1 MKINII
7 VPGKFHAFELAKQL
21 QKKNLLEKII
31 TTYPK
36 YLLTRFNIPKNKI
49 KSFLLKE
56 LIQRIFIKFKFDVFL
71 NKIIYFLNYFFEIYA
86 ANTINYEKINIII
99 GWSGC
104 SEASFLKS
112 LQINNKIL
120 KILERGST
128 HILYQSKILN
138 EEYQKFGIKN
148 TPVDER
154 IIKKETR
161 EYDIADYIMVPSEFA
176 KNSFLSYKIS
186 EKKILK
192 IPYGVD
198 LSVFRKTENKPI
210 GFNIVCAGQISF
222 RKGSYYL
229 LKAFS
234 ELKLRNSKLILVGHI
249 NQNIV
254 QTIKP
259 FFSNNDIIF
268 KGHVSQNK
276 LKEIYDESHLFVTP
290 SIEEGL
296 AVVQAQAM
304 ASGIPLICTTNSGGA
319 DIVDENINGFVC
331 PIRDINYLKQKIL
344 YLYENPRIL
353 KSFCDEAYQKSQKSL
368 SWDFYGKKIVDTYEN
383 LIRKET

>member
-36 YLLTRFNIPKNKI
+36 YLVARSHIPKNKI
-49 KSFLLKE
+49 KSFIFKE
-56 LIQRIFIKFKFDVFL
+56 LIQRIFIKLKLDIVF
-71 NKIIYFLNYFFEIYA
+71 NQIIYFLNYLFEIYA
-86 ANTINYEKINIII
+86 ANSINYGKINIII

-112 LQINNKIL
+112 LQKNNKIL

-128 HILYQSKILN
+128 HILYQSQILN

-148 TPVDER
+148 IPVDER
-154 IIKKETR
+154 VIKKETR

-176 KNSFLSYKIS
+176 KNSFINYKIN

-192 IPYGVD
+192 VPYGVD
-198 LSVFRKTENKPI
+198 LSLFKKSENKPM

-222 RKGSYYL
+222 RKGTYYL

-249 NQNIV
+249 HQNIV
-254 QTIKP
+254 RTIKP
-259 FFSNNDIIF
+259 FFSNDDIIF

-276 LKEIYDESHLFVTP
+276 LTEIYDKSHLFVTS

-331 PIRDINYLKQKIL
+331 PIRDIDYLKQKIL

-353 KSFCDEAYQKSQKSL
+353 KSFCHEAYQKSQKSL
-368 SWDFYGKKIVDTYEN
+368 SWDFYGKKIADIYNN
-383 LIRKET
+383 LIRKVT